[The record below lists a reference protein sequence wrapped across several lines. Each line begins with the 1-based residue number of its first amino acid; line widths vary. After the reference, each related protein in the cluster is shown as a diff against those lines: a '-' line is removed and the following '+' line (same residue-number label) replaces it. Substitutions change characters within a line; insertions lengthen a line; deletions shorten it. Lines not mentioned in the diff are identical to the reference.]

1 MGDFSGIGAVW
12 LQGVSEAF
20 KVVLGEGWH
29 RKTRKNGC
37 AGFAGKEGGCN
48 LALWKTQKT
57 KIDS

>member
-29 RKTRKNGC
+29 METGKNGG
-37 AGFAGKEGGCN
+37 AGNAGKEG
-48 LALWKTQKT
+48 L
-57 KIDS
+57 

>member
-29 RKTRKNGC
+29 RKTGKNGG
-37 AGFAGKEGGCN
+37 AGNAGKEG
-48 LALWKTQKT
+48 L
-57 KIDS
+57 